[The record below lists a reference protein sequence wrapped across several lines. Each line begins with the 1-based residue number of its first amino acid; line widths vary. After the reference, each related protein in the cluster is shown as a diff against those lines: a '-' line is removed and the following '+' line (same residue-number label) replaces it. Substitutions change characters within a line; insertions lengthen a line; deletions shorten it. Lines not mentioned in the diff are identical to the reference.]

1 MILKIK
7 IGNNIII
14 NQDRVFYQRYIIIVQ
29 HQFDLNLTNTFGFV
43 QDVGFQQLF
52 KQRE

>member
-14 NQDRVFYQRYIIIVQ
+14 NQDRVFYQRYITVVQ
-29 HQFDLNLTNTFGFV
+29 HQLDLNLTITFGFV
-43 QDVGFQQLF
+43 KDVGFQQ
-52 KQRE
+52 RE